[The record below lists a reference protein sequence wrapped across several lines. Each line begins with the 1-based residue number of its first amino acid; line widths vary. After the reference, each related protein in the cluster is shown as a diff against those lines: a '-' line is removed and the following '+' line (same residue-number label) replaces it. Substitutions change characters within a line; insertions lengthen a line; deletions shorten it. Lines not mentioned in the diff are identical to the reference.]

1 MEFGNDGPGRRPL
14 FTVST
19 TVRLP
24 ELPTRVWSFDKL
36 KMTDFFMK
44 TETELPYTDPG
55 ALLQARVLKILKPC
69 LEYWLDEQTLY
80 LTLNLSRPPVTR
92 VLLDVALRELR
103 DKAYLDFRVD
113 PLSRLTEWRLTPS
126 GRALAQPL

>member
-1 MEFGNDGPGRRPL
+1 MN
-14 FTVST
+14 TA
-19 TVRLP
+19 
-24 ELPTRVWSFDKL
+24 
-36 KMTDFFMK
+36 
-44 TETELPYTDPG
+44 ETERPYTDPG

-92 VLLDVALRELR
+92 AALDMALNELR
-103 DKAYLDFRVD
+103 DKAYVDFRVD

>member
-1 MEFGNDGPGRRPL
+1 MNP
-14 FTVST
+14 
-19 TVRLP
+19 LP
-24 ELPTRVWSFDKL
+24 E
-36 KMTDFFMK
+36 
-44 TETELPYTDPG
+44 TEPPYTDPD

-69 LEYWLDEQTLY
+69 LDYWLDEQTLY
-80 LTLNLSRPPVTR
+80 LTLNLSRPHVAR
-92 VLLDVALRELR
+92 RELEQALRELR

>member
-1 MEFGNDGPGRRPL
+1 MK
-14 FTVST
+14 
-19 TVRLP
+19 
-24 ELPTRVWSFDKL
+24 PTAD
-36 KMTDFFMK
+36 
-44 TETELPYTDPG
+44 TEVPYTDPG

-69 LEYWLDEQTLY
+69 LDYWLDEQTLY
-80 LTLNLSRPPVTR
+80 LTLNLSRPPVSR
-92 VLLDVALRELR
+92 QRLDEALHGLR

>member
-1 MEFGNDGPGRRPL
+1 MN
-14 FTVST
+14 
-19 TVRLP
+19 
-24 ELPTRVWSFDKL
+24 PTA
-36 KMTDFFMK
+36 
-44 TETELPYTDPG
+44 EIEAPYTDPG
-55 ALLQARVLKILKPC
+55 ALLQARILKILKPC

-80 LTLNLSRPPVTR
+80 LTLNLSRPQVTR
-92 VLLDVALRELR
+92 IPLEEALRELR

>member
-1 MEFGNDGPGRRPL
+1 
-14 FTVST
+14 
-19 TVRLP
+19 
-24 ELPTRVWSFDKL
+24 
-36 KMTDFFMK
+36 MTDTFMK
-44 TETELPYTDPG
+44 PTVETEVPYTDPG

-69 LEYWLDEQTLY
+69 LDYWLDEQTLY
-80 LTLNLSRPPVTR
+80 LTLNLSRPPVSR
-92 VLLDVALRELR
+92 QRLEEALGHLR